1 MLSWCP
7 VNDVAATLGELLIGD
22 TTAYPI
28 YHIENPV
35 RQSWRDMIPILAEAL
50 GVPQANTISYKEW
63 IRRVREFPPSLVSE
77 NPAARLVDFFNDDF
91 ERMSCGGLILDTAH
105 SKEHSDTFRG
115 LEAVGE
121 ELVLKYIQAWKET
134 GFLR

>member
-1 MLSWCP
+1 
-7 VNDVAATLGELLIGD
+7 
-22 TTAYPI
+22 
-28 YHIENPV
+28 
-35 RQSWRDMIPILAEAL
+35 MIPILAEAL

>member
-1 MLSWCP
+1 M
-7 VNDVAATLGELLIGD
+7 NDVAATLGELLIGD

-35 RQSWRDMIPILAEAL
+35 RQPWRDMIPILAEAL
-50 GVPQANTISYKEW
+50 GVPQTNTVSYNEW
-63 IRRVREFPPSLVSE
+63 IRRVREFPPGLVSE

-115 LEAVGE
+115 LEAVSK
-121 ELVLKYIQAWKET
+121 ELVIKYLQAWKEM